1 MKPIRRLCLLSVLW
15 LAGAPFAAW
24 AAGSDGAAPVTATQA
39 AAPATADSAQEPAP
53 KRAYMLIEAR
63 ITDMARFG
71 RYTQAI
77 IPIVQRHGGRYIVM
91 RGARETLEG
100 DYGDTRV
107 VVSEWPSLDAARAF
121 WNDPEYREAV
131 KLREGTGE
139 FRILLMEGVD
149 PAPAVAP

>member
-1 MKPIRRLCLLSVLW
+1 MSLISSILLVIAACF
-15 LAGAPFAAW
+15 AGVSLSACASTGDAP
-24 AAGSDGAAPVTATQA
+24 A
-39 AAPATADSAQEPAP
+39 AAASTKAAESKTIDAAEPATR

-71 RYTQAI
+71 RYAQAI

-91 RGARETLEG
+91 RGSRETLEG
-100 DYGDTRV
+100 DFGDTRV
-107 VVSEWPSLDAARAF
+107 VISEWPTMDAARAF

-149 PAPAVAP
+149 AAPAGGP

>member
-1 MKPIRRLCLLSVLW
+1 
-15 LAGAPFAAW
+15 
-24 AAGSDGAAPVTATQA
+24 
-39 AAPATADSAQEPAP
+39 
-53 KRAYMLIEAR
+53 MLIEAR
-63 ITDMARFG
+63 IHDMARFG

-100 DYGDTRV
+100 DFGDLRV
-107 VVSEWPSLDAARAF
+107 VISEWPTLEAARAF

-131 KLREGTGE
+131 RLREGTGE

-149 PAPAVAP
+149 PSPAAAP